1 VSIQTG
7 QIILL
12 GWVFCKSSN
21 LFCFLQWLL
30 DSCFSLLSWS
40 IYSHG
45 FQLENFFK
53 GLERGLK
60 SEIVICFIK
69 EEKTIKRR
77 KNDFLKCWIH
87 LFIKH
92 FINLKN

>member
-1 VSIQTG
+1 MEIFSEH
-7 QIILL
+7 
-12 GWVFCKSSN
+12 SDRSN
-21 LFCFLQWLL
+21 NSFGMGH
-30 DSCFSLLSWS
+30 SCFSLLSWS

-45 FQLENFFK
+45 FQLANFFK
-53 GLERGLK
+53 VLEGGLK

-77 KNDFLKCWIH
+77 KHDYLKCWIP

-92 FINLKN
+92 FIN